1 MSQIGLKRGGGGCRG
16 LVTLCAGQ
24 FLMMLD
30 TSVTNV
36 SMATV
41 AKDLDT
47 TITGIHKAITPYR
60 SW

>member
-1 MSQIGLKRGGGGCRG
+1 MAQIGRRRHGCRG

-36 SMATV
+36 SMAIV

-47 TITGIHKAITPYR
+47 TITGIHTAITLYR

>member
-1 MSQIGLKRGGGGCRG
+1 
-16 LVTLCAGQ
+16 VTLCAGQ

-47 TITGIHKAITPYR
+47 TITGLHTAITPYR

>member
-1 MSQIGLKRGGGGCRG
+1 MLGSTVRPLS
-16 LVTLCAGQ
+16 VAATLCAGQ

-36 SMATV
+36 PTATV

-47 TITGIHKAITPYR
+47 TITGIHTAITPYR